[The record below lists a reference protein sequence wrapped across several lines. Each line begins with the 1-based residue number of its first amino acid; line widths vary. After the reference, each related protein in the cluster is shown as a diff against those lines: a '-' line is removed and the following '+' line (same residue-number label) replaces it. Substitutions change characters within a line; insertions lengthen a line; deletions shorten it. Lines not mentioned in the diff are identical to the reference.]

1 MRSKMSTT
9 IRIVESISHLL
20 CYSRRVNCGAGA
32 GAGAKFHARETVS
45 RTNAIMVS
53 GVHDEARRLRV
64 AAAFLAAAERS
75 AAGRLADA
83 WPPSRPPFC
92 DEAWDSG

>member
-1 MRSKMSTT
+1 MS
-9 IRIVESISHLL
+9 
-20 CYSRRVNCGAGA
+20 
-32 GAGAKFHARETVS
+32 
-45 RTNAIMVS
+45 AIMVS
-53 GVHDEARRLRV
+53 GVHGEALRLRV

-92 DEAWDSG
+92 DEA

>member
-1 MRSKMSTT
+1 MVS
-9 IRIVESISHLL
+9 
-20 CYSRRVNCGAGA
+20 
-32 GAGAKFHARETVS
+32 FTVS
-45 RTNAIMVS
+45 HPNRGAIPKFCGRGTVRRMSAIMVS
-53 GVHDEARRLRV
+53 GVHGEALRLRV

>member
-1 MRSKMSTT
+1 MRRT
-9 IRIVESISHLL
+9 IRIVESISHLR

-32 GAGAKFHARETVS
+32 KFHARETVP
-45 RTNAIMVS
+45 RINAIMVS
-53 GVHDEARRLRV
+53 GVHAEARRLRV